1 MVLFKITIYIQICSW
16 NQIGRFFSTVPK
28 YWYDKTLF
36 RNDSSES
43 DRFTN
48 AYEWS
53 SVVSLITKAYFH
65 IFGEIFA
72 DNILEIAPESPADCS
87 LKNSAGG
94 QNGNMLCPVMVFD

>member
-1 MVLFKITIYIQICSW
+1 MH
-16 NQIGRFFSTVPK
+16 
-28 YWYDKTLF
+28 DKTFF
-36 RNDSSES
+36 RNDSSENDGFS
-43 DRFTN
+43 N

-72 DNILEIAPESPADCS
+72 DNILEIAPVSPADCS

-94 QNGNMLCPVMVFD
+94 QNGNILCPVMVFD

>member
-1 MVLFKITIYIQICSW
+1 ML
-16 NQIGRFFSTVPK
+16 
-28 YWYDKTLF
+28 
-36 RNDSSES
+36 RNGSDVDNGISS
-43 DRFTN
+43 

-72 DNILEIAPESPADCS
+72 DNILEIAPVSPADCS

-94 QNGNMLCPVMVFD
+94 QNGYVLCPGMVNQEILTPDVYNF

>member
-1 MVLFKITIYIQICSW
+1 MVRTGEVKHYLRNLPDENS
-16 NQIGRFFSTVPK
+16 GFS
-28 YWYDKTLF
+28 
-36 RNDSSES
+36 
-43 DRFTN
+43 N

-72 DNILEIAPESPADCS
+72 DNILEIAPVSPADCS

-94 QNGNMLCPVMVFD
+94 QNGNLLCPAMVFNLSHNLC